1 MNRHAARL
9 VAAALS
15 AALGLAAASALA
27 QTPPAQTPPPKAP
40 PSTPPPTTPPPT
52 TPPPQSPAPPA
63 KTQPAQPGA
72 KAPTPAGKT
81 PAKRKKPRETRLRLV
96 LDFAVAPLSI
106 EYDDLRTPT
115 AYAEPSRITS
125 SYEAGTG
132 IGANVALQASF
143 YHGLGLLV
151 GYSYVTRDVTG
162 TVDVS
167 RPHPL
172 YLNQPRDAA
181 PATITGAGYNEGV
194 FDVDAAYV
202 HAGRWEWA
210 IFGGVSF
217 FNVEADLLDV
227 PTFNEIYPYND
238 LTVASAPTVSASES
252 ATGWN
257 VGGRL
262 DYRFG
267 KTKRFGLGVTV
278 KYSAAS
284 VELVGTQASTPA
296 KVDAG
301 GLLVGGGVRFYF

>member
-1 MNRHAARL
+1 MR
-9 VAAALS
+9 S
-15 AALGLAAASALA
+15 AAHA
-27 QTPPAQTPPPKAP
+27 PPKTTP
-40 PSTPPPTTPPPT
+40 PSTPPQTPPPS

-72 KAPTPAGKT
+72 KPATPAGKT
-81 PAKRKKPRETRLRLV
+81 PAKGKKPHETRFRLV

-106 EYDDLRTPT
+106 DYDDLRTPT

-132 IGANVALQASF
+132 LGANVALQASF
-143 YHGLGLLV
+143 YHGLGMLV

-162 TVDVS
+162 AVDVS
-167 RPHPL
+167 RPNPL
-172 YLNQPRDAA
+172 YLNRPREAA
-181 PATITGAGYNEGV
+181 ATITGAGYSERV

-217 FNVEADLLDV
+217 FDVKADLLDV

-238 LTVASAPTVSASES
+238 LTVASAPTVSASEN

-262 DYRFG
+262 DHRFG

-278 KYSAAS
+278 MYRGAS
-284 VELVGTQASTPA
+284 VELLGTQASTPA